1 MLKLKIADCE
11 THRLRSSAIQS
22 PKFELLSS
30 QPGCPYRFDDN
41 SSFFPPP
48 RVYAGLDQNGM
59 LFMMVLCTYN
69 QPDCT

>member
-1 MLKLKIADCE
+1 LP
-11 THRLRSSAIQS
+11 TAIECDSQS

-48 RVYAGLDQNGM
+48 RVYARIDKNGM
-59 LFMMVLCTYN
+59 LFMMVFCTYN
-69 QPDCT
+69 QPHCTSAIIQPS